1 MSVAATRP
9 GSASL
14 SAHQWTVDQRLEGS
28 RSVEHVDLSAS
39 LPQWNTRPSEPT
51 SPVALRR
58 TSPTQGKVRA
68 PPLFRIL
75 ATFSVFKI
83 VCTVKN

>member
-14 SAHQWTVDQRLEGS
+14 SAHQWTVEQRLEGS

-39 LPQWNTRPSEPT
+39 PQRNVRPSELCSHT
-51 SPVALRR
+51 RES
-58 TSPTQGKVRA
+58 TSPT
-68 PPLFRIL
+68 PLFRIIT
-75 ATFSVFKI
+75 AFSVLRA
-83 VCTVKN
+83 VSSHAMT

>member
-28 RSVEHVDLSAS
+28 RLVEHVDLSAS
-39 LPQWNTRPSEPT
+39 PQRNTRPSDAT
-51 SPVALRR
+51 SLAARRR
-58 TSPTQGKVRA
+58 TST
-68 PPLFRIL
+68 
-75 ATFSVFKI
+75 
-83 VCTVKN
+83 

>member
-39 LPQWNTRPSEPT
+39 AQRNIRPSQPT
-51 SPVALRR
+51 SLAASYAEATES
-58 TSPTQGKVRA
+58 TSPTLSPYIYHFLRFYVR
-68 PPLFRIL
+68 
-75 ATFSVFKI
+75 
-83 VCTVKN
+83 

>member
-9 GSASL
+9 GSVSL

-39 LPQWNTRPSEPT
+39 YERVNKLCVEPRPPRKNVRWPTGFTRRGTRFRSGT
-51 SPVALRR
+51 APVPAAA
-58 TSPTQGKVRA
+58 G
-68 PPLFRIL
+68 I
-75 ATFSVFKI
+75 
-83 VCTVKN
+83 